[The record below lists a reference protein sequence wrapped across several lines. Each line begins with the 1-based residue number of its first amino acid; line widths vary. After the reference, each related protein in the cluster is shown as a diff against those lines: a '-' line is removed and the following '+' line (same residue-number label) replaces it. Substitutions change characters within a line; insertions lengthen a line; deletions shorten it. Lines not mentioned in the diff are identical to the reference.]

1 MTVLQE
7 SLGLHLKLKDFLAEV
22 DAISVFCRQPV
33 TSAPV
38 CEWTVQVN
46 PLTQL
51 PIYRHINSGETQT
64 EMPDEYKRYL
74 SEFDE
79 YLQMQE
85 SPSIR
90 NKAQSVR
97 RKRKHSSG
105 RQTSLCKSKQSVAT
119 KTIPEIG
126 CNEYSGVPGI
136 ISYSDSSED
145 EDALH
150 PDDLSPRLVGTAS
163 QQCVPEKNVS
173 RDTSPQPVSDRGN
186 NSIGSKLSHSFQ
198 PDTVLVDPVIPSTKS
213 DSQHDPESAPP
224 NPLDTKESSM
234 LNKTKRKQNLFKK
247 AEAMM
252 NKLSSGRID
261 LSNIGPLSV
270 LFLQLA
276 TRFEDWQSG
285 MLPTDKFAQLLKQ
298 MKTEMLNYMVS
309 DVSFSWRCHWSWKSK
324 RLYKTYLPCTGQ
336 LESAQE
342 IRPAGHTDV
351 ITVDENQETTSTDCR
366 TSICAEEARVKLVD
380 YESPKKT
387 NSQLN
392 DDPTPSCTPN
402 HCVAS
407 PHHPLTNC
415 NGQSADDI
423 RRRRAEHLNAQLAEF
438 ELACQQLERELN
450 ASHHDL
456 LDPSNQKD
464 GAS

>member
-22 DAISVFCRQPV
+22 DAISVFCPQPV

-51 PIYRHINSGETQT
+51 PTYRHINSGETQT

-79 YLQMQE
+79 YLQMQGR
-85 SPSIR
+85 PSIR

-97 RKRKHSSG
+97 RKRKHSSNH
-105 RQTSLCKSKQSVAT
+105 QT
-119 KTIPEIG
+119 
-126 CNEYSGVPGI
+126 
-136 ISYSDSSED
+136 YSDSSED
-145 EDALH
+145 EDALN
-150 PDDLSPRLVGTAS
+150 PDDLPPRLVGDVS
-163 QQCVPEKNVS
+163 QQCLLEKNVS
-173 RDTSPQPVSDRGN
+173 RDMSSSTC
-186 NSIGSKLSHSFQ
+186 
-198 PDTVLVDPVIPSTKS
+198 PDAVLADPSIPSTKN
-213 DSQHDPESAPP
+213 DSHRDPESDPP
-224 NPLDTKESSM
+224 NPLDAKESSL
-234 LNKTKRKQNLFKK
+234 LNKTKRKRNLVKK

-252 NKLSSGRID
+252 NRLTSGRMDLSSV
-261 LSNIGPLSV
+261 GPLSV

-298 MKTEMLNYMVS
+298 MKAEMVNYMIS
-309 DVSFSWRCHWSWKSK
+309 DVPFSWRCHWSWKGK

-336 LESAQE
+336 VESAQE
-342 IRPAGHTDV
+342 IRLTGHTDV
-351 ITVDENQETTSTDCR
+351 IAVDENQDGTSTDCH
-366 TSICAEEARVKLVD
+366 TSICAEEALMKLVD
-380 YESPKKT
+380 YESPKGT

-402 HCVAS
+402 HRVAS
-407 PHHPLTNC
+407 PHHPLAKC

-438 ELACQQLERELN
+438 ELACDLHRVLN
-450 ASHHDL
+450 AHAGLSSKS
-456 LDPSNQKD
+456 PSFSWFQID
-464 GAS
+464 I